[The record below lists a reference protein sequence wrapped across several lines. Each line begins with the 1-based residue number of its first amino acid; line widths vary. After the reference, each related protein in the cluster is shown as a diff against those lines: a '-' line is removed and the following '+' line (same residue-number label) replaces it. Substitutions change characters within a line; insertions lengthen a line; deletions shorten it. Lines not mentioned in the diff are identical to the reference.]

1 MTRENKEFKG
11 STLVTQEEVDLCI
24 AWCREAYDPSNE
36 FIVEKMWQ
44 EIKDLRAT
52 LEKQMY

>member
-24 AWCREAYDPSNE
+24 GWCRVYDPPDE